1 MNKILIILL
10 LLTFSSGL
18 PAQNEPTYL
27 KTFEY
32 DKRIHDFGTILE
44 KDGKVN
50 HTFTFTNKGSQPIAI
65 TEVNAWCGCTSGE
78 FSKKPVAPGKTGT
91 VTVTYNPLNRP
102 GKFSKEVVVLL
113 NDGRNYTRIWIKGNV
128 TGYLHPVTE
137 DHPYAFGSG
146 LYMGYKV
153 LPFSSLRPGES
164 YTFEQRIANDTDK
177 PMVVEFEK
185 TPDNRILKMPDRI
198 ELKAKERTTFKVS
211 YKAVRQYPYDRY
223 ILVKIKVNGRHVK
236 PMRITWFGSKAR
248 QVEL

>member
-1 MNKILIILL
+1 
-10 LLTFSSGL
+10 
-18 PAQNEPTYL
+18 
-27 KTFEY
+27 
-32 DKRIHDFGTILE
+32 
-44 KDGKVN
+44 
-50 HTFTFTNKGSQPIAI
+50 
-65 TEVNAWCGCTSGE
+65 
-78 FSKKPVAPGKTGT
+78 
-91 VTVTYNPLNRP
+91 
-102 GKFSKEVVVLL
+102 
-113 NDGRNYTRIWIKGNV
+113 
-128 TGYLHPVTE
+128 
-137 DHPYAFGSG
+137 
-146 LYMGYKV
+146 MGYKV